1 MKLGSRS
8 DRSLERLVRR
18 QLPFGLLLLIT
29 TVRRR
34 ARRAALRSAPSVR
47 RERFFLFVPAECK
60 GQRREPAA
68 PDVRSVSERIGWLP
82 FAAPSC
88 SPFGQSHV

>member
-1 MKLGSRS
+1 MELGSRS

-47 RERFFLFVPAECK
+47 RERFFLFVPAERK
-60 GQRREPAA
+60 AHWEPDLLAIQWSTLLA
-68 PDVRSVSERIGWLP
+68 FFFIYMMLCSE
-82 FAAPSC
+82 
-88 SPFGQSHV
+88 